1 MGRIIFSLLFFSI
14 ISVNAQSSWKKV
26 VSKNTTSQKKLIS
39 SKVSPNE
46 FDLYT
51 LETENFKVDIQS
63 KKTISLPNSEG
74 GYSNFYIKESSN
86 FTQDIATKYGT
97 IKSYTIHGID
107 DKTTSG
113 KISIG
118 LDGVH
123 VIVFSAKES
132 TLFIDPYTEDLS
144 TYIVYNKSELDKLD
158 DDFQCLVEDQE
169 IALQSKQEIT
179 SSNKTSND
187 GNLRTYRLALACTGE
202 YAEFHIN
209 RAGLSDIDT
218 DATKKT
224 AVLSA
229 MNTTMARVNGI
240 FERDLGVKMEI
251 VVNNSGENELIFL
264 DPDTDNLSNN
274 DANSLIDES
283 QTVCD
288 DIIGTNNYD
297 VGHTFSTGAGGLA
310 YLGALCDT
318 SLKAGGVTGSTF
330 PVGDSY
336 DIDYVAHELGHQ
348 FGATHTFNASSG
360 ACGGGNR
367 YEITAVEPGGGST
380 IMAYAGICGNSD
392 NVQNN
397 SDDYFHAVS
406 IEQMWNTIQT
416 TSCGVTTNTGNN
428 IPTVNAGQDFSVPKS
443 TPLKLKGEASDIDGD
458 ELTYCWEQTNNE
470 IIVMPLSTN
479 IAGPAFRSFS
489 PTTSS
494 YRYLPSLPTVVAGS
508 TENDW
513 EVIPSVARTMNF
525 TLTVRDNNATSGS
538 FAMDEMVIDVIDTD
552 PFEVTSQTTRIEW
565 EAGTTETI
573 TWNHTSTSE
582 APISCENVSIKLS
595 TDGGETFSVTL
606 VDSTPND
613 GSYDV
618 TVPYE
623 LTSEA
628 RIMIEAVD
636 NIFFNVNSTNFSII
650 STEPNFILTN
660 NSEAQEVC
668 PDATSITY
676 EIDVNYVNDFTET
689 VEYTIEGLP
698 NDVLAQ
704 LSNTS
709 TTGDDNL
716 ILTISDFQNTSSGT
730 YTIKLIGTSTSITNT
745 IELPTLTISAQNIL
759 APSLSFPENSDSTIT
774 LHSLMLEW
782 INSDENIL
790 LFDLELATDNSFNN
804 MIINETDLTE
814 VTYEINGA
822 LLDWN
827 TTYYW
832 RVKSKNSCFDSDY
845 SETFSFSTTD
855 GFYCTSNFTGNGGE
869 LISNV
874 SIRGIDNDSGVADNT
889 GYQDFTSISTSLS
902 LSGTY
907 TLSVTVDPVGFQDHC
922 YVFIDWNN
930 DFIFD
935 TETERYDLGNYVEEV
950 STNSVEINVP
960 VDAYIGDIRMRV
972 ILEYF
977 DSSAPYGD
985 GACNIDHNNYEYGE
999 TEDYTLN
1006 ISDSQLSVTGDSVFN
1021 NFTLAPNPISAGT
1034 NLTIKFDIQNSDE
1047 NVVVNFFDF
1056 SGKLIKS
1063 YTFEENESVFYHD
1076 QFFIDDLST
1085 GLYILNINNGANS
1098 TSKKLIIE

>member
-1 MGRIIFSLLFFSI
+1 M
-14 ISVNAQSSWKKV
+14 A
-26 VSKNTTSQKKLIS
+26 SKNVISEKNIIS
-39 SKVSPNE
+39 SKVSPNKFE
-46 FDLYT
+46 LYS
-51 LETENFKVDIQS
+51 LGTENFKVDIKS
-63 KKTISLPNSEG
+63 KKTISLPNSDG
-74 GYSNFYIKESSN
+74 SYSNFYIKESSN

-107 DKTTSG
+107 DKTASG

-132 TLFIDPYTEDLS
+132 TLFIDPYTEDQS

-169 IALQSKQEIT
+169 IASQAKREIT

-218 DATKKT
+218 DATKKA

-318 SLKAGGVTGSTF
+318 SLKASGVTGSTF

-392 NVQNN
+392 NIQNN

-428 IPTVNAGQDFSVPKS
+428 IPTANAGQDFSVPKS

-552 PFEVTSQTTRIEW
+552 PFEITSQTTRIEW

-595 TDGGETFSVTL
+595 TCL
-606 VDSTPND
+606 L
-613 GSYDV
+613 Y
-618 TVPYE
+618 
-623 LTSEA
+623 TS
-628 RIMIEAVD
+628 
-636 NIFFNVNSTNFSII
+636 
-650 STEPNFILTN
+650 
-660 NSEAQEVC
+660 
-668 PDATSITY
+668 DA
-676 EIDVNYVNDFTET
+676 
-689 VEYTIEGLP
+689 
-698 NDVLAQ
+698 A
-704 LSNTS
+704 
-709 TTGDDNL
+709 
-716 ILTISDFQNTSSGT
+716 
-730 YTIKLIGTSTSITNT
+730 
-745 IELPTLTISAQNIL
+745 
-759 APSLSFPENSDSTIT
+759 
-774 LHSLMLEW
+774 
-782 INSDENIL
+782 DE
-790 LFDLELATDNSFNN
+790 
-804 MIINETDLTE
+804 
-814 VTYEINGA
+814 
-822 LLDWN
+822 
-827 TTYYW
+827 
-832 RVKSKNSCFDSDY
+832 
-845 SETFSFSTTD
+845 
-855 GFYCTSNFTGNGGE
+855 
-869 LISNV
+869 
-874 SIRGIDNDSGVADNT
+874 
-889 GYQDFTSISTSLS
+889 
-902 LSGTY
+902 
-907 TLSVTVDPVGFQDHC
+907 
-922 YVFIDWNN
+922 
-930 DFIFD
+930 
-935 TETERYDLGNYVEEV
+935 
-950 STNSVEINVP
+950 
-960 VDAYIGDIRMRV
+960 
-972 ILEYF
+972 
-977 DSSAPYGD
+977 
-985 GACNIDHNNYEYGE
+985 
-999 TEDYTLN
+999 
-1006 ISDSQLSVTGDSVFN
+1006 
-1021 NFTLAPNPISAGT
+1021 
-1034 NLTIKFDIQNSDE
+1034 
-1047 NVVVNFFDF
+1047 
-1056 SGKLIKS
+1056 
-1063 YTFEENESVFYHD
+1063 
-1076 QFFIDDLST
+1076 
-1085 GLYILNINNGANS
+1085 
-1098 TSKKLIIE
+1098 